1 MSSPEYAAWYTGVAT
16 TRASA
21 PATASMASAISG
33 SELSAASNGPGGNSR
48 TGRVRTVCP
57 AASSRRLTWD
67 GTACV
72 LDTAWGLERVCQS

>member
-1 MSSPEYAAWYTGVAT
+1 
-16 TRASA
+16 
-21 PATASMASAISG
+21 MASAISG

-67 GTACV
+67 STACV
-72 LDTAWGLERVCQS
+72 LEIAWGLAEMLRKVAMVLPQLP